1 MKYVSAEEY
10 CERKVKTEDCARG
23 EGREREKKN
32 SRGRGEMIII
42 KKKMKKCITK
52 QLIRFLVFSV
62 SVIYII
68 SKTLRNAM
76 EAGFILCALFP

>member
-23 EGREREKKN
+23 EGRERARKKN

-42 KKKMKKCITK
+42 IKKDEK
-52 QLIRFLVFSV
+52 
-62 SVIYII
+62 
-68 SKTLRNAM
+68 NA
-76 EAGFILCALFP
+76 

>member
-10 CERKVKTEDCARG
+10 CERRVKTEDCAR
-23 EGREREKKN
+23 EEERERRKKTQGVGRNEK
-32 SRGRGEMIII
+32 
-42 KKKMKKCITK
+42 KKCITK

-76 EAGFILCALFP
+76 EAGFILCAFFP